1 MKRFSTSL
9 LLGMLLFLCDA
20 VAHAEG
26 NCPQGY
32 YPIGGGSPGAPQGCA
47 PIPGY
52 NQGQQQLP
60 QRSQWSSQYGAIAS
74 DIAKGILGIAT
85 NRLSKQFA
93 EQAALDDC
101 RSKGGTDCKIETSY
115 MNGCGTV
122 VAGHPGYAVNTG
134 STEARAVQDAMS
146 ACTGSGFTNCHVI
159 YTGCSLPKKIQP

>member
-1 MKRFSTSL
+1 MKSLFAFVLGTLL
-9 LLGMLLFLCDA
+9 LLGCA
-20 VAHAEG
+20 AAHAEG

-52 NQGQQQLP
+52 SQGQQQQSQQP
-60 QRSQWSSQYGAIAS
+60 QWSSQHGAIAS
-74 DIAKGILGIAT
+74 DIAKGILGTAT
-85 NRLSKQFA
+85 NRLSTQFA

-101 RSKGGTDCKIETSY
+101 KSKGGTDCKIETSY

-134 STEARAVQDAMS
+134 PTEAKAVDDAMS
-146 ACTGSGFTNCHVI
+146 ACTGAGFTNCHVI
-159 YTGCSLPKKIQP
+159 YTGCSFPKRTQP

>member
-1 MKRFSTSL
+1 MKSLFALFLGTLL
-9 LLGMLLFLCDA
+9 LLGCTA
-20 VAHAEG
+20 VRAEG

-74 DIAKGILGIAT
+74 YIPKGILGVAT

-115 MNGCGTV
+115 MNGCGAV

-134 STEARAVQDAMS
+134 PTEARAVQDAMS
-146 ACTGSGFTNCHVI
+146 ACTGSGFTNCHII